1 MSSST
6 SPKSPSRI
14 TLSGATLSG
23 GIQTFESFGSRTNS
37 IKTLSI
43 GSKPPSPVLIGEAS
57 ALFNAPTGSSA
68 STSASASNYN
78 IASDLQ
84 RLAVS
89 GNFFAKLF

>member
-6 SPKSPSRI
+6 STSTAPKSPSRI

-23 GIQTFESFGSRTNS
+23 GVQTFESFGSRTNS

-43 GSKPPSPVLIGEAS
+43 ASKPPSPMLMGEAS

-68 STSASASNYN
+68 STSAASASNYN

-89 GNFFAKLF
+89 GN